1 MRRLVA
7 FLLVGLPVALAAS
20 AQDAPAPAFEREIR
34 TPGAGLVAVRL
45 DRHVYE
51 AARSDLGDLRVL
63 EESAARVPYTL
74 DRGFPPASPER
85 RPEIRNRGAVQ
96 RGAATAVLDFGKR
109 VTKTRLALR
118 LSGDNFRRWV
128 VVEGSD
134 DGRSW
139 VTLTD
144 EAWVFAIPG
153 VEPTR
158 YEVVMLPENDFGQ
171 LRVTVHADPRER
183 KRVSIEDA
191 WLPSGALG
199 ARREESVAPRWSRA
213 AVKDSQETWLTI
225 DLGAR
230 HQPFQGFVLDVED
243 ERFFREVRVEAR
255 EDPVLSAS
263 ESVAPPD
270 RWRHVGGGMI
280 YRLEQA
286 GELRE
291 SLRVEVAGRARVVRL
306 RLRNR
311 DDRPLRVTNVS
322 VVVPVER
329 LLFEAADDDYTL
341 TYGAP
346 KLMAPTYD
354 LARTLDD
361 EPATSVA
368 TLGPPVRRD
377 VVADVLPWTERHP
390 VLLWAGLLMV
400 VAALGAVT
408 WRALRSA

>member
-1 MRRLVA
+1 MSRLVA
-7 FLLVGLPVALAAS
+7 FLLVGLPMASAAS
-20 AQDAPAPAFEREIR
+20 AKNDSPPAFEREIR

-63 EESAARVPYTL
+63 EESATSVPYTL
-74 DRGFPPASPER
+74 DRGLPPASPER
-85 RPEIRNRGAVQ
+85 RPEIRNRGVVPG
-96 RGAATAVLDFGKR
+96 GAATAVLDFGKR

-118 LSGDNFRRWV
+118 LSGDNFRRRV

-158 YEVVMLPENDFGQ
+158 YEVVTLPENDFGQ

-230 HQPFQGFVLDVED
+230 HQPFQGIVLAVED

-255 EDPVLSAS
+255 KDPVLSAS

-270 RWRHVGGGMI
+270 QWRPVGGGMI

-346 KLMAPTYD
+346 KLTAPTYD
-354 LARTLDD
+354 LARTLDE
-361 EPATSVA
+361 EPVTSVA

-390 VLLWAGLLMV
+390 VLLWVGLLMV

>member
-1 MRRLVA
+1 VSRLVA
-7 FLLVGLPVALAAS
+7 FLLVGLPMASAAS
-20 AQDAPAPAFEREIR
+20 AKNDSPPAFEREIR

-63 EESAARVPYTL
+63 EESATSVPYTL

-85 RPEIRNRGAVQ
+85 RPEIRNRGVVPA
-96 RGAATAVLDFGKR
+96 GAATAVLDFGER

-118 LSGDNFRRWV
+118 LGGDNFRRRV

-144 EAWVFAIPG
+144 EGWVFAIPG
-153 VEPTR
+153 VEPVR
-158 YEVVMLPENDFGQ
+158 YEVVTLPENDFAQ
-171 LRVTVHADPRER
+171 LRVTVHPDPRER
-183 KRVSIEDA
+183 KRVSIEEA
-191 WLPSGALG
+191 WLPSGEHR
-199 ARREESVAPRWSRA
+199 ARREETLAPQWSRA
-213 AVKDSQETWLTI
+213 AVKDSRETWLTV

-230 HQPFQGFVLDVED
+230 HQPFQGIVLEVED

-270 RWRHVGGGMI
+270 QWRAVGDGVI
-280 YRLEQA
+280 FRQEHA

-291 SLRVEVAGRARVVRL
+291 SLRVDVAGRARVVRL
-306 RLRNR
+306 RIRNR
-311 DDRPLRVTNVS
+311 DDRPLRVTDVS
-322 VVVPVER
+322 VAVPVER
-329 LLFEAADDDYTL
+329 LLFEAADGDHTL

-346 KLMAPTYD
+346 KLTAPTYD

-361 EPATSVA
+361 EPVTSVA

-377 VVADVLPWTERHP
+377 VVADILPWTERHP

>member
-1 MRRLVA
+1 VRRLVA
-7 FLLVGLPVALAAS
+7 FLLVGLPVAAAAS
-20 AQDAPAPAFEREIR
+20 AQDAHAPAFEREVR

-63 EESAARVPYTL
+63 EGSATSVPYTL
-74 DRGFPPASPER
+74 DRGFPPARPER
-85 RPEIRNRGAVQ
+85 RPEIRNRGVVPG
-96 RGAATAVLDFGKR
+96 GAATAVLDFGER

-118 LSGDNFRRWV
+118 LSGDNFRRRV

-153 VEPTR
+153 VEPAR
-158 YEVVMLPENDFGQ
+158 YEVVTLSENDFGQ
-171 LRVTVHADPRER
+171 LRVTVHPDPRER

-191 WLPSGALG
+191 WLPSGG
-199 ARREESVAPRWSRA
+199 HRARREESLAPQWSRA

-230 HQPFQGFVLDVED
+230 HQPFQGIVLDVED
-243 ERFFREVRVEAR
+243 ERFFRDVRVEAR

-270 RWRHVGGGMI
+270 QWRPVGGGMI
-280 YRLEQA
+280 YRLEHG
-286 GELRE
+286 GELEE
-291 SLRVEVAGRARVVRL
+291 SLRVDVAGRARVLRL

-311 DDRPLRVTNVS
+311 DDRPLRITDVS

-346 KLMAPTYD
+346 KLAAPTYD

-361 EPATSVA
+361 EPATSVR
-368 TLGPPVRRD
+368 PSPRWVRRF
-377 VVADVLPWTERHP
+377 AGMWSQTSCRGPSATPSFSGP
-390 VLLWAGLLMV
+390 VF
-400 VAALGAVT
+400 
-408 WRALRSA
+408 